1 MQEESGESKNYWNW
15 RRLFCFDFV
24 ILNKNLHVK
33 KLLFALCIST
43 SVFSFAQDY
52 SVPAVSPRQKV
63 EQQFSMSKITVDY
76 GRPGVKGRK
85 IFGELVPYGQ
95 VWRAGANSST
105 KITFGQSINF
115 GGKVVPAGTYGL
127 FIVPTE
133 KEWKVILNKDFQQW
147 GAYTYDP
154 KLDVVDVVVA
164 VNKLSDKQEW
174 FEITLNPMDENTGNL
189 VIKWDNSQAEVSLK
203 PAKLDAVIKISDKL
217 KEIKKIESDAAKAK
231 S

>member
-1 MQEESGESKNYWNW
+1 MEKTKIIGIGEGY
-15 RRLFCFDFV
+15 FV
-24 ILNKNLHVK
+24 LIFVFLNKNLHVK

-43 SVFSFAQDY
+43 SAFSFAQDY
-52 SVPAVSPRQKV
+52 SVPAASPRQQV
-63 EQQFSMSKITVDY
+63 EQQFSMSKITIDY

-105 KITFGQSINF
+105 KITFGQSVNF
-115 GGKVVPAGTYGL
+115 GGKIVPAGTYGL

-154 KLDVVDVVVA
+154 KQDVVDVTVP
-164 VNKLSDKQEW
+164 VNKLVDKQEW
-174 FEITLNPMDENTGNL
+174 FEITLNPTDENSGNL
-189 VIKWDNSQAEVSLK
+189 VIKWDLAQAEVALK
-203 PAKLDAVIKISDKL
+203 PAKPDAVIKITDKL

-231 S
+231 G

>member
-1 MQEESGESKNYWNW
+1 M
-15 RRLFCFDFV
+15 
-24 ILNKNLHVK
+24 K
-33 KLLFALCIST
+33 KLLLAVCISA
-43 SVFSFAQDY
+43 SALGFAQEY
-52 SVPAVSPRQKV
+52 SVPAASPRQKV
-63 EQQFSMSKITVDY
+63 EQQFSMSKISIDY

-95 VWRAGANSST
+95 IWRAGANSST
-105 KITFGQSINF
+105 KITFGQAINF

-147 GAYTYDP
+147 GSYTYDP
-154 KLDVVDVVVA
+154 KQDVVDVTVP

-174 FEITLNPMDENTGNL
+174 FEITLNPTDENSANL
-189 VIKWDNSQAEVSLK
+189 VLKWDYLQAEVPIK
-203 PAKLDAVIKISDKL
+203 PAKMETVTKIAEKL

-231 S
+231 N